1 MTNISVKYPIVGA
14 KVIRGKD
21 WGWFEQ
27 DGGSGNVGI
36 ITKKDYYGWVV
47 VKWSCGYEARYRI
60 GDQEKYDLYFAT
72 EKDALLQEAMER
84 FPSGCS
90 YETNIGEKFRN
101 VTYEHPYWYEDDCIA
116 LKANKGLIYSFGRWA
131 TRIDIP
137 FAEVSYNPCKE
148 IPLPKKE
155 VFPGIYVGD
164 IVVSLTNIRDIRK
177 DGDIFKVLPK
187 SRTGGL
193 FYEEYTSSS
202 DRTYWRLATPEE
214 MDFYNN
220 GGKNINDMKRPSPL
234 ELCRKLFL
242 VGTVVETM
250 LDGKT
255 YIETITP
262 SIYNNFRYYTEKKI
276 KGYVGSPD
284 LRGFLYHAET
294 KEYANIIKLK
304 SNINKNGNS
313 NNTGLKI
320 QRPNLKVSR
329 SIGARRIGLKS
340 PTRQIRFGSGDSSYQ
355 K

>member
-21 WGWFEQ
+21 WDWYEQ
-27 DGGSGNVGI
+27 DGGSGNVGT
-36 ITKKDYYGWVV
+36 ITKKDSDGWVV
-47 VKWSCGYEARYRI
+47 VKWSCGGFVARYRI

-72 EKDALLQEAMER
+72 TKDALLQVAIEK

-90 YETNIGEKFRN
+90 YETNLGEKFRN

-137 FAEVSYNPCKE
+137 SAEVSHNPCNE

-234 ELCRKLFL
+234 ELCRKLFS
-242 VGTVVETM
+242 VGDIVETTIGPKTFTEIITQKI
-250 LDGKT
+250 LDNLSDT
-255 YIETITP
+255 YNKGFV
-262 SIYNNFRYYTEKKI
+262 SCSSLNGWLYN
-276 KGYVGSPD
+276 
-284 LRGFLYHAET
+284 AET
-294 KEYANIIKLK
+294 KQYAKIINSQ
-304 SNINKNGNS
+304 SNINKDGNS
-313 NNTGLKI
+313 NNNTGLKI